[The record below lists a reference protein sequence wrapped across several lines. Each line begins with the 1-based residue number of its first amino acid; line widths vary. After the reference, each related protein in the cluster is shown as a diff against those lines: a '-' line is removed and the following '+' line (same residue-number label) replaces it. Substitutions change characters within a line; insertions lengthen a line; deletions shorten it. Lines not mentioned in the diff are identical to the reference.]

1 VQNSYSTSSERGPSV
16 TDQRHRFVLSAIED
30 IKPFGRDRAL
40 LAKISNDWK
49 VSGVLTVGSGRP
61 VDAKVFGD
69 PNQDGNSSNDRL
81 PSYGRNA
88 FLGPDYATT
97 DLRLTRRLYLGPRYK
112 LEFVAEAFNALN
124 RDNQRVTITDDG
136 FMSSATDFVQLDKT
150 IGIRHFPAH
159 YQRPANL
166 IRATSAYAPRQLQF
180 ALKLIF

>member
-1 VQNSYSTSSERGPSV
+1 MI
-16 TDQRHRFVLSAIED
+16 SAIEEPT
-30 IKPFGRDRAL
+30 PFGRDHAVLSRL
-40 LAKISNDWK
+40 FNDWK
-49 VSGVLTVGSGRP
+49 LSGVLTIGSGRP

-81 PSYGRNA
+81 PGYGRNA

-97 DLRLTRRLYLGPRYK
+97 DLRLTRRLYVRPRVK
-112 LEFVAEAFNALN
+112 LELVAEAFNALN

-136 FMSSATDFVQLDKT
+136 FTNTATDFVQLDKA
-150 IGIRHFPAH
+150 IGIRYFPAY

-166 IRATSAYAPRQLQF
+166 IRATSAYAPRQIQF